1 MLCPLPDSYDLMLE
15 CWHEDPR
22 DRPSFSVLHS
32 KFGTLLQTEST
43 DAYIELQIDEQKPY
57 YQVKE
62 EETGGRRSSV
72 GSTSSE
78 ESIDKEKGKEREKIK
93 KKIANPYMMRSAQEN
108 SDTSFNTLGPA
119 EDTPQ
124 LHGTPVSQLVPQA
137 SQQMPVAASPPDE
150 ANSHGVLELHATNY
164 YVEEPSE
171 VITLTAV
178 AETLQ
183 RGSIANSLSSLDENA
198 RDTTTV

>member
-1 MLCPLPDSYDLMLE
+1 MLCSLPDSYDIMLE

-22 DRPSFSVLHS
+22 DRPSFSALHS
-32 KFGTLLQTEST
+32 KFGTLLQTESM

-62 EETGGRRSSV
+62 EETGGRQSSV

-78 ESIDKEKGKEREKIK
+78 ESIDKEREKIK
-93 KKIANPYMMRSAQEN
+93 KKIANPYMMRPAQEN

-119 EDTPQ
+119 QDAPQ

-137 SQQMPVAASPPDE
+137 PQQVPVAASPPDE
-150 ANSHGVLELHATNY
+150 ANAHGALELHATNF

-178 AETLQ
+178 TETLQ

>member
-1 MLCPLPDSYDLMLE
+1 MLRSLPDSYDLMLE
-15 CWHEDPR
+15 CWYENPH
-22 DRPSFSVLHS
+22 DRPPFSALRT
-32 KFGTLLQTEST
+32 KFSTLLQAGSA

-62 EETGGRRSSV
+62 EETGGRRGSV

-78 ESIDKEKGKEREKIK
+78 ETVDKEKGKEKEKV
-93 KKIANPYMMRSAQEN
+93 KKIANPYMMRPAQEN
-108 SDTSFNTLGPA
+108 SDASFNTLGPA

-137 SQQMPVAASPPDE
+137 PQQVPVAASPPDE
-150 ANSHGVLELHATNY
+150 ANAHGALELHATNY

-171 VITLTAV
+171 VATLTEL
-178 AETLQ
+178 AETPM
-183 RGSIANSLSSLDENA
+183 RGSDSSSLNGN
-198 RDTTTV
+198 TTSV